1 MSYEYNED
9 NLVEQATSDI
19 LENIG
24 WEIKKAYKN
33 EIFGK
38 NGTLGRENKSEIIL
52 SKFLIPIL
60 KKLNPNLPEKV
71 YTDAYIKIKETQA
84 DQKLSK
90 LNKDKYNL
98 IKSGINIEFLND
110 NGEHVSQNIKVFDFN
125 NPKNNHFLAV
135 RQFEVQGELYLRR
148 PDIIGFVNG
157 IPLVFLELK
166 STHRDLRHAFD
177 DNLKD
182 YKDTIPNLFNTNAFI
197 ILSNGLKS
205 KIGTI
210 TSPFKFFNEWKR
222 VSEGKSPDVDLVNK
236 DPDID
241 LVNMIKGT
249 CSKDHLIDL
258 LENFIAYEDS
268 GGEIIKI
275 LAKNHQFL
283 GVNKVINNSKTIDDL
298 KGKLGV
304 FWHTQ
309 GSGKSYSMYFLA
321 EKIHRKFYGS
331 YTIVI
336 VLDREELET
345 QIYKN
350 FTAVGAVKDQ
360 SLLAKSREHL
370 RDLLKENHKYVFT
383 LIHKFSTNK
392 EEKEY
397 PLLSERKDIIVISD
411 EAHRTQGG
419 VYARNMR
426 FKALPN
432 ASYIGFTGTPIISGE
447 EEITKNIF
455 GEYISIYDFKSS
467 IEDGATLPLTYLNR
481 GDKLNIGNPEIDD
494 ELTEI
499 INKED
504 LDQDQRKKV
513 EQALKG
519 NYPIMTSEKRLRSI
533 AKDLVWHFNER
544 KYQGKAIFVALDK
557 PTAVKMFN
565 FISEYWKDYLI
576 ELDEKIKFENNEDLK
591 LELKKKS
598 KKISGTEICVV
609 VSPEQNEV
617 DKFKKLELDIE
628 THRRKMVN
636 RQLDEEFKN
645 NENPFRLVIVCAM
658 WITGFDAP
666 GVSTVYLDKPI
677 KGHTLMQTIARA
689 NRVYDDEKTLGLIV
703 DYGNVYKQLEQAYSI
718 YGEGSNSL
726 PGGSGDP
733 EKPTKNIDQLVSEI
747 QNSIKDLKK
756 LLSDLSF
763 NLDALIEASPV
774 EKLKLLQDAIN
785 SVCQNERTKAE
796 FEIKA
801 KIVINKFNALYPE
814 KEIKQFSKEFDA
826 IEAIYKSLN
835 QEIKKTD
842 ITEVMKK
849 LQDYVGEY
857 IEIREDN
864 NRENIEIDLS
874 KLDFG
879 KLKEVFKKKI
889 INKSVFDLKDA
900 IDKKLKRM
908 IEKNPE
914 RADFYKKYLKIIQEY
929 NEGKDA
935 ESVRKA
941 FEDLIKFVSELNKEE
956 DRAIR
961 ENLDEETLAIYDL
974 LKKDNLDKDDIKTV
988 KKVAIE
994 TLKKLKE
1001 QKLKIERWRESQQI
1015 TAQIKIII
1023 RDCLVHLPEKS
1034 YSDNEIELN
1043 TMKVYQHIFSSYF
1056 GGDKNIYQELNS

>member
-1 MSYEYNED
+1 MSIEYNED

-19 LENIG
+19 LIDLG
-24 WEIKKAYKN
+24 WKIETAWHN
-33 EIFGK
+33 ETFGI
-38 NGTLGRENKSEIIL
+38 NGLLGRENKSEIIL
-52 SKFLIPIL
+52 SKFLLPIL
-60 KKLNPNLPEKV
+60 EKLNPNLPKSAYKDACNKIVLKDVGKKIDKINMEK
-71 YTDAYIKIKETQA
+71 YE
-84 DQKLSK
+84 L
-90 LNKDKYNL
+90 L
-98 IKSGINIEFLND
+98 KSGVKVSFTNNK
-110 NGEHVSQNIKVFDFN
+110 GELTKKTLRVFDFDK
-125 NPKNNHFLAV
+125 PENNHFLAV

-148 PDIIGFVNG
+148 PDIVGFVNG

-166 STHRDLRHAFD
+166 AHHRNLRHAYD
-177 DNLKD
+177 DNFKD
-182 YKDTIPNLFNTNAFI
+182 YKDTIPYLFNTNGFI
-197 ILSNGLKS
+197 ILSNGLNT

-210 TSPFKFFNEWKR
+210 TSPYKFFHEWKR
-222 VSEGKSPDVDLVNK
+222 INENEEGKISLDTT
-236 DPDID
+236 IR
-241 LVNMIKGT
+241 GT
-249 CSKDHLIDL
+249 CSKERLLDL
-258 LENFIAYEDS
+258 FENFIAFEDT
-268 GGEIIKI
+268 GGKINKI
-275 LAKNHQFL
+275 LAKNHQYL
-283 GVNKVINNSKTIDDL
+283 GVNKVINNAKSLEDL

-309 GSGKSYSMYFLA
+309 GSGKSYSMFFLA

-331 YTIVI
+331 YTFVI
-336 VLDREELET
+336 VLDRDELET

-350 FTAVGAVKDQ
+350 FTAVGAIKDKN
-360 SLLAKSREHL
+360 LLAKTRDNLRE
-370 RDLLKENHKYVFT
+370 LLKENHKYVFT
-383 LIHKFSTNK
+383 LIHKFSTNQD
-392 EEKEY
+392 EKEF

-481 GDKLNIGNPEIDD
+481 GDKLNINNPEIDD

-504 LDQDQRKKV
+504 LDEDQRKKV
-513 EQALKG
+513 EEALKG

-544 KYQGKAIFVALDK
+544 KYQGKAMFVALDK
-557 PTAVKMFN
+557 PTAVKMFKY
-565 FISEYWKDYLI
+565 ISEYWKDYLLELEEKI
-576 ELDEKIKFENNEDLK
+576 RITNNENLKKELKVKLDET
-591 LELKKKS
+591 S
-598 KKISGTEICVV
+598 KTEICVV
-609 VSPEQNEV
+609 VSPEQNEI
-617 DKFKKLELDIE
+617 DKFKKLDLDIE

-636 RQLDEEFKN
+636 RHLDEEFKDN
-645 NENPFRLVIVCAM
+645 DNPFRLVIVCAM

-666 GVSTVYLDKPI
+666 NVSTIYLDKPI

-689 NRVYDDEKTLGLIV
+689 NRIYDDEKTIGLIV

-718 YGEGSNSL
+718 YGEGSNSQ
-726 PGGSGDP
+726 PGGSDNT
-733 EKPTKNIDQLVSEI
+733 EKPTRDIEQLVLEI
-747 QNSIKDLKK
+747 KNSIADLKK
-756 LLSDLSF
+756 LLLDLSF
-763 NLDALIEASPV
+763 DLDNLIDAAPV
-774 EKLKLLQDAIN
+774 EKLKLIQDAIN

-801 KIVINKFNALYPE
+801 KTVMNKFNALYPE
-814 KEIKQFSKEFDA
+814 KEIKQFNKEFDA

-835 QEIKKTD
+835 QELKKTD

-849 LQDYVGEY
+849 LQDYVGQY
-857 IEIREDN
+857 IEIKKDK
-864 NRENIEIDLS
+864 NRENVEIDLS
-874 KLDFG
+874 KLDFE
-879 KLKEVFKKKI
+879 KLKEMFKKKT

-908 IEKNPE
+908 IQKNPE
-914 RADFYKKYLKIIQEY
+914 RANFYKKYLKIIEEY

-935 ESVRKA
+935 EAVRKA
-941 FEDLIKFVSELNKEE
+941 FEDLIKFVSELNEE
-956 DRAIR
+956 ENRTIR

-974 LKKDNLDKDDIKTV
+974 LKKENLSKNEIKAV
-988 KKVAIE
+988 KEVAIE

-1001 QKLKIERWRESQQI
+1001 EKLKIERWRESQQI

-1056 GGDKNIYQELNS
+1056 GGNKSIYQEYN

>member
-1 MSYEYNED
+1 MSFDYNED
-9 NLVEQATSDI
+9 NLVEQAAADI
-19 LENIG
+19 FRDIG
-24 WEIKKAYKN
+24 WDVKKAFKQ
-33 EIFGK
+33 EKFGLD
-38 NGTLGRENKSEIIL
+38 GTLGREDKSKVIL
-52 SKFLIPIL
+52 SKYLIPIL
-60 KKLNPNLPEKV
+60 KKLNPNLPDTVYENVYFIISEKL
-71 YTDAYIKIKETQA
+71 T
-84 DQKLSK
+84 DQKL
-90 LNKDKYNL
+90 NKINKTKYSL
-98 IKSGINIEFLND
+98 LKSGIDVEFINSKGV
-110 NGEHVSQNIKVFDFN
+110 NEKKKIKIFDFD
-125 NPKNNHFLAV
+125 NPSNNHFLAV
-135 RQFEVQGELYLRR
+135 RQLEVQGSLYLRR

-166 STHRDLRHAFD
+166 ATHRDLLHAYD

-182 YKDTIPNLFNTNAFI
+182 YKDTISYLFNTNAFI
-197 ILSNGLKS
+197 ILSNGLQS

-210 TSPFKFFNEWKR
+210 TSSFKFFHEWKKIN
-222 VSEGKSPDVDLVNK
+222 EDDEPE
-236 DPDID
+236 ID
-241 LVNMIKGT
+241 LVTMIKGT
-249 CSKDHLIDL
+249 CSKEKLIDL
-258 LENFIAYEDS
+258 FENFIAYEDS
-268 GGEIIKI
+268 GGKIIKI
-275 LAKNHQFL
+275 LAKNHQFH
-283 GVNKVINNSKTIDDL
+283 GVNNVIGNIKSVDDL

-336 VLDREELET
+336 VLDREELQT

-350 FTAVGAVKDQ
+350 FTAVGAVKDK
-360 SLLAKSREHL
+360 SLLAKSRDHL
-370 RDLLKENHKYVFT
+370 RELLRENHKYVFT

-426 FKALPN
+426 FQALPN

-467 IEDGATLPLTYLNR
+467 IDDGSTLPLTYLNR
-481 GDKLNIGNPEIDD
+481 GDKLNIENPEIDD
-494 ELTEI
+494 QLTEI

-504 LDQDQRKKV
+504 LDQDQRQKV

-533 AKDLVWHFNER
+533 AKDVVWHFNDR
-544 KYQGKAIFVALDK
+544 KYQGKAMFVALDK
-557 PTAVKMFN
+557 PTAVKMYEY
-565 FISEYWKDYLI
+565 ISKYWKDYLI
-576 ELDEKIKFENNEDLK
+576 ELKEKINSTIDETLK
-591 LELKKKS
+591 LELKHKL
-598 KKISGTEICVV
+598 KKISETEICVV
-609 VSPEQNEV
+609 VSPEQNEI

-628 THRRKMVN
+628 THRRKMVS
-636 RQLDEEFKN
+636 RQLDEEFKD

-666 GVSTVYLDKPI
+666 GVSTIYLDKPI

-718 YGEGSNSL
+718 YGEGSNSQSD
-726 PGGSGDP
+726 GKDDI
-733 EKPTKNIDQLVSEI
+733 EKPTRNIEQLVFEI
-747 QNSIKDLKK
+747 KNSIKDLKK
-756 LLSDLSF
+756 LLLDLSF
-763 NLDALIEASPV
+763 NLDSLIEASPV
-774 EKLKLLQDAIN
+774 EKLKLIQDAIN
-785 SVCQNERTKAE
+785 SVCQNDNTKAE

-801 KIVINKFNALYPE
+801 KIVINKFNSLYPE

-826 IEAIYKSLN
+826 IEAIYRSLN
-835 QEIKKTD
+835 REIKKTD

-849 LQDYVGEY
+849 LQDYVGEF
-857 IEIREDN
+857 IEIKKDN

-874 KLDFG
+874 KLDFE
-879 KLKEVFKKKI
+879 KLKELFKKKTL
-889 INKSVFDLKDA
+889 NKSVFDLKDA

-908 IEKNPE
+908 IQKNPE

-935 ESVRKA
+935 EAVRKA
-941 FEDLIKFVSELNKEE
+941 FEDLIKFVNELDEE
-956 DRAIR
+956 ENRSIR
-961 ENLDEETLAIYDL
+961 ENLDEETLAIFDL
-974 LKKDNLDKDDIKTV
+974 LKKENLNKKDIKTV
-988 KKVAIE
+988 KEVAIK
-994 TLKKLKE
+994 TLKILKE
-1001 QKLKIERWRESQQI
+1001 EKLKIDRWRESQQI
-1015 TAQIKIII
+1015 TAQIKTII
-1023 RDCLVHLPEKS
+1023 RDCLLHLPQTV
-1034 YSDNEIELN
+1034 YADREIESN
-1043 TMKVYQHIFSSYF
+1043 TMKVYQHIYSSYF
-1056 GGDKNIYQELNS
+1056 GNGKSIYDGM

>member
-1 MSYEYNED
+1 MSFDYNED
-9 NLVEQATSDI
+9 NLVEQAAADI
-19 LENIG
+19 FKDIG
-24 WEIKKAYKN
+24 WDVKKAFKQ
-33 EIFGK
+33 EKFGLD
-38 NGTLGRENKSEIIL
+38 GTLGREDKSKVIL
-52 SKFLIPIL
+52 SKYLIPIL
-60 KKLNPNLPEKV
+60 KKLNPNLPETV
-71 YTDAYIKIKETQA
+71 YENVFFVISEKLT
-84 DQKLSK
+84 DQKL
-90 LNKDKYNL
+90 NKINKTKYSL
-98 IKSGINIEFLND
+98 FKSGIDVEFINSEGV
-110 NGEHVSQNIKVFDFN
+110 NEKKKIKIFDFD
-125 NPKNNHFLAV
+125 NPSNNHFLAV
-135 RQFEVQGELYLRR
+135 RQLEVQGPLYLRR

-166 STHRDLRHAFD
+166 ATHRDLLHAYD

-182 YKDTIPNLFNTNAFI
+182 YKDTISYLFNTNAFI
-197 ILSNGLKS
+197 ILSNGLQS

-210 TSPFKFFNEWKR
+210 TSSFKFFHEWKKIN
-222 VSEGKSPDVDLVNK
+222 EDDEPE
-236 DPDID
+236 ID
-241 LVNMIKGT
+241 LVTMIKGT
-249 CSKDHLIDL
+249 CSKEKLIDL
-258 LENFIAYEDS
+258 FENFIAYEDS
-268 GGEIIKI
+268 GGKIIKI
-275 LAKNHQFL
+275 LAKNHQYH
-283 GVNKVINNSKTIDDL
+283 GVNNVIGNVKSVDDL

-309 GSGKSYSMYFLA
+309 GSGKSYSMYFFA

-336 VLDREELET
+336 VLDREELQT

-350 FTAVGAVKDQ
+350 FTAVGAVKDK
-360 SLLAKSREHL
+360 SLLAKSRDHL
-370 RDLLKENHKYVFT
+370 RELLKENHKYVFT
-383 LIHKFSTNK
+383 LIHKFSKNK

-397 PLLSERKDIIVISD
+397 PLLSGRRDIIVISD

-455 GEYISIYDFKSS
+455 GEYVSIYDFKSS
-467 IEDGATLPLTYLNR
+467 IDDGATLPLTYLNR
-481 GDKLNIGNPEIDD
+481 GDKLNIDNPEIDD

-504 LDQDQRKKV
+504 LDQDQRQKV
-513 EQALKG
+513 EHALKG

-533 AKDLVWHFNER
+533 AKDLVWHFNDR

-557 PTAVKMFN
+557 PTAVKMYEY
-565 FISEYWKDYLI
+565 ISEYWKDYLI
-576 ELDEKIKFENNEDLK
+576 EFNEKIKFTTNENLK
-591 LELKKKS
+591 LELKHKL
-598 KKISGTEICVV
+598 KKISDTEICVV
-609 VSPEQNEV
+609 VSPEQNEI

-628 THRRKMVN
+628 THRRKMVS
-636 RQLDEEFKN
+636 RQLDEEFKD

-658 WITGFDAP
+658 WITGFDVP
-666 GVSTVYLDKPI
+666 GVSTIYLDKPI

-689 NRVYDDEKTLGLIV
+689 NRVYDEEKTLGLIV

-718 YGEGSNSL
+718 YGEGSNSQS
-726 PGGSGDP
+726 GGSDGS
-733 EKPTKNIDQLVSEI
+733 EKPTRNIEQLVFEI
-747 QNSIKDLKK
+747 KNSIKDLKK

-763 NLDALIEASPV
+763 NLNALIEASPI
-774 EKLKLLQDAIN
+774 EKLKLLQDSIN
-785 SVCQNERTKAE
+785 SICQNEKTKAE

-857 IEIREDN
+857 IEIKKDN

-874 KLDFG
+874 KLDFE
-879 KLKEVFKKKI
+879 KLREVFKKKI

-908 IEKNPE
+908 IQKNPE

-935 ESVRKA
+935 EAVRKA
-941 FEDLIKFVSELNKEE
+941 FEDLIKFVNELNEE
-956 DRAIR
+956 ENRTIR
-961 ENLDEETLAIYDL
+961 ENLDEETLAIFDL
-974 LKKDNLDKDDIKTV
+974 LKKENLNKNEIKIVKDVAIKT
-988 KKVAIE
+988 
-994 TLKKLKE
+994 LKALKE
-1001 QKLKIERWRESQQI
+1001 EKLKIDRWRESQQI

-1023 RDCLVHLPEKS
+1023 RDCLLHLPDKV
-1034 YSDNEIELN
+1034 YPDNEIESN
-1043 TMKVYQHIFSSYF
+1043 TMKVYQHIYSSYF
-1056 GGDKNIYQELNS
+1056 GNGKSIYDSI